1 MTLAEKY
8 DRQITGII
16 SGVALPLIVGFC
28 IYLFSSNSLSIP
40 GYIARLSETNIITHA
55 ISLCVFPNV
64 VIFLIF
70 NRFDMLKACRGVLA
84 VTIAWAVIVFLVK
97 FFG

>member
-8 DRQITGII
+8 DRQIAGII
-16 SGVALPLIVGFC
+16 SGIALPLIVGLS
-28 IYLFSSNSLSIP
+28 IYLFSSKNLSISE
-40 GYIARLSETNIITHA
+40 YIARLSETNIITHA

-70 NRFDMLKACRGVLA
+70 NRFDMLKACKGVLA
-84 VTIAWAVIVFLVK
+84 VTIAWAVVVFVVK

>member
-1 MTLAEKY
+1 MTFAEKY
-8 DRQITGII
+8 DNQVTGII
-16 SGVALPLIVGFC
+16 SGIALPLIVGIC

-40 GYIARLSETNIITHA
+40 EYIARLSETNIITHA

-70 NRFDMLKACRGVLA
+70 NRFDMLKACRGILA
-84 VTIAWAVIVFLVK
+84 VTIAWAVVVFAVK
-97 FFG
+97 IFG